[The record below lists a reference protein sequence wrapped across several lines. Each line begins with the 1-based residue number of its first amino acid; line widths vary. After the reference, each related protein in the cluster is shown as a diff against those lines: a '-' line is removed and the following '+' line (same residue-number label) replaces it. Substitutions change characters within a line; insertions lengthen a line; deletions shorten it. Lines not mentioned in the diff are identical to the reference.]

1 MVLDM
6 LTDSFFLPWVIF
18 SIGAVFAGKVIKVP
32 IDFGSALVLGFLLT
46 AMLPWLIFAVAID
59 LITILAIILFGLLIA
74 RYMTHASMLGSITL
88 FLIAILVGGFLL
100 QVLTGSSLA
109 FR

>member
-1 MVLDM
+1 MVSDLLIDN
-6 LTDSFFLPWVIF
+6 FFLPWIIF
-18 SIGAVFAGKVIKVP
+18 SIGAVFAGKAIKIP
-32 IDFGSALVLGFLLT
+32 IDFGTALVLGFIVVVS
-46 AMLPWLIFAVAID
+46 LPWLVYAVSID

-74 RYMTHASMLGSITL
+74 RYTTHASVLGSITL

-100 QVLTGSSLA
+100 QLLTGSSLA

>member
-1 MVLDM
+1 
-6 LTDSFFLPWVIF
+6 
-18 SIGAVFAGKVIKVP
+18 
-32 IDFGSALVLGFLLT
+32 
-46 AMLPWLIFAVAID
+46 MLPWLIFAVSID

-74 RYMTHASMLGSITL
+74 RYMTHASVLGSITL

-100 QVLTGSSLA
+100 QLLTGSSLA